1 MTMLHFIVSS
11 KLTSTSVYLTTF
23 ILEDS
28 DGFIYVCFSCFPR
41 FCITASVT
49 KRCFSRTRWCRLLLW
64 MKVIGI
70 YARLTHLL
78 QDTIRSSNTESLTTK
93 NRLRS
98 YGVQRKIWYARV
110 RDYQQRRDKSRRP
123 LRRFFY
129 GNAEFVYSEKFAD
142 IVNKESFNVCN
153 DETNFDDL
161 GCFFFYKELGYSER
175 SAGNVNKK
183 SFNVNNDEAD
193 FDDLMCFFMEN
204 STTQRS

>member
-1 MTMLHFIVSS
+1 MTELHLILSS
-11 KLTSTSVYLTTF
+11 KLASTSVYLTTF
-23 ILEDS
+23 IREDS
-28 DGFIYVCFSCFPR
+28 DGFIHVYFSCFPR
-41 FCITASVT
+41 FVSLPALLEGVSVV
-49 KRCFSRTRWCRLLLW
+49 RDDVDCCCGW
-64 MKVIGI
+64 MIGI

-78 QDTIRSSNTESLTTK
+78 QDTIRSSNTESLATK

-98 YGVQRKIWYARV
+98 YGVHRKIWYARV

-175 SAGNVNKK
+175 SADNVNKE
-183 SFNVNNDEAD
+183 SVVRLLREV
-193 FDDLMCFFMEN
+193 
-204 STTQRS
+204 RWHR